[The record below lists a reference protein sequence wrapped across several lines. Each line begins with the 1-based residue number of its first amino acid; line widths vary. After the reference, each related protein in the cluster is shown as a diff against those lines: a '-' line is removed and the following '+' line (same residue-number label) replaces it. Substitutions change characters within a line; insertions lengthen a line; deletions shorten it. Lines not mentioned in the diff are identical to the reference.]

1 MHPFICALHRYMDFF
16 PFPSNVST
24 DFMFEKS
31 ANYFDTEVA
40 PKRAAAL
47 LPRAKI
53 IAVLINPS
61 DRAYSWYQVS
71 FVTHSAA
78 LWPCQIVHI
87 LESNWKSL
95 FYECVCVFMTTAPEG
110 PPGPRSPQQHIPYSG
125 DCSSLSS
132 QGPASPSKTLPSSRG
147 LCHSPGALAATLPAQ
162 PGNKHWSSWSVIG

>member
-1 MHPFICALHRYMDFF
+1 MDFF

-53 IAVLINPS
+53 LAVLINPS

-71 FVTHSAA
+71 YVAHYAA
-78 LWPCQIVHI
+78 LQPCQTLHI
-87 LESNWKSL
+87 LESN
-95 FYECVCVFMTTAPEG
+95 
-110 PPGPRSPQQHIPYSG
+110 
-125 DCSSLSS
+125 
-132 QGPASPSKTLPSSRG
+132 
-147 LCHSPGALAATLPAQ
+147 
-162 PGNKHWSSWSVIG
+162 